1 MTSKKKV
8 KTHFQCQSCGY
19 TSAKWLGRC
28 PGCNSWDSFS
38 EERVQVRTHKNL
50 VERPVPKLLTDI
62 KAQEGFR
69 HSTSINEL
77 DRVLGGGVVPGS
89 VVLIAGDPGI
99 GKSTIVL
106 QALFGFTG
114 RGKVLYVS
122 GEESPEQ
129 IKLRADRLKVVDS
142 RIVVLPETFL
152 TGIID
157 VAEEIRPEL
166 LVVDSIQTIYSDE
179 LASAPGSVAQ
189 IRECATR
196 LMFFAKKT
204 AIPVFII
211 GHVTKEGN
219 IAGPRVLEHIVDT
232 VLYFEGEKAAAFR
245 ILRAVKN
252 RFGSTNE
259 IGVFEMADQGLQE
272 VKNPSEIFLSEMTE
286 TLAGS
291 VVAASIEGT
300 RPILVELQ
308 ALVSQSVI
316 GIPRRTALG
325 VDSNRVSLLVAILD
339 RRLGMHIGAM
349 DIYVNVVAGLK
360 LDEPSVDLAIASALV
375 SSFKNKTILP
385 GTFVFGEIGLA
396 GEIRSVSHAEARL
409 KEAQRLGFKRAVLP
423 IGNSQRFK
431 QCPLEL
437 LGVKQLDEAIRVL
450 FS

>member
-1 MTSKKKV
+1 
-8 KTHFQCQSCGY
+8 
-19 TSAKWLGRC
+19 
-28 PGCNSWDSFS
+28 
-38 EERVQVRTHKNL
+38 
-50 VERPVPKLLTDI
+50 
-62 KAQEGFR
+62 
-69 HSTSINEL
+69 
-77 DRVLGGGVVPGS
+77 

-99 GKSTIVL
+99 GKSTLVL
-106 QALFGFTG
+106 QALFGLTR

-142 RIVVLPETFL
+142 GIIVLPETFL
-152 TGIID
+152 TEIIQS
-157 VAEEIRPEL
+157 AEKLRPEL
-166 LVVDSIQTIYSDE
+166 LVVDSIQTIYSDN
-179 LASAPGSVAQ
+179 LASAPGTVSQ
-189 IRECATR
+189 IRECATK

-211 GHVTKEGN
+211 GHVTKEGTV
-219 IAGPRVLEHIVDT
+219 AGPRVLEHIVDT

-259 IGVFEMADQGLQE
+259 IGVFEMADQGLKE

-286 TLAGS
+286 ALSGS

-308 ALVSQSVI
+308 ALVSPTVI

-325 VDSNRVSLLVAILD
+325 VDSNRVSLLVAIID
-339 RRLGMHIGAM
+339 RRLGLRIGAM
-349 DIYVNVVAGLK
+349 DVYVNVVAGLK

-375 SSFKNKTILP
+375 SSFKNKTITP

-396 GEIRSVSHAEARL
+396 GELRSVSHAEARL
-409 KEAQRLGFKRAVLP
+409 KEAERLGFKRGVLP
-423 IGNSQRFK
+423 IGNAQRVK
-431 QCPLEL
+431 QCPMKLH
-437 LGVKQLDEAIRVL
+437 GVKHLEEATRIL
-450 FS
+450 FA